1 MTDPRI
7 PAHDALKE
15 IYEEA
20 EPGLDF
26 DDVLDNPEGY
36 EEDWYLN
43 HRLHADRQ
51 EEILEKHLEKHDLTE
66 REERQARMTVILDY
80 GPFSP

>member
-1 MTDPRI
+1 MTDLQEI
-7 PAHDALKE
+7 AYDALRE
-15 IYEEA
+15 IYQEA

-26 DDVLDNPEGY
+26 DDALENPEDY
-36 EEDWYLN
+36 EEDWFLN

-51 EEILEKHLEKHDLTE
+51 EEILEKHLDKHNLSKREKL
-66 REERQARMTVILDY
+66 AVRMTVILDY

>member
-1 MTDPRI
+1 MTDLEEIAYDVLR
-7 PAHDALKE
+7 E

-20 EPGLDF
+20 EPPLDF
-26 DDVLDNPEGY
+26 DDVVENPEDYG
-36 EEDWYLN
+36 EDWYLN

-51 EEILEKHLEKHDLTE
+51 EEILEEHLEKYDLTK
-66 REERQARMTVILDY
+66 REERGVRMTVILDY